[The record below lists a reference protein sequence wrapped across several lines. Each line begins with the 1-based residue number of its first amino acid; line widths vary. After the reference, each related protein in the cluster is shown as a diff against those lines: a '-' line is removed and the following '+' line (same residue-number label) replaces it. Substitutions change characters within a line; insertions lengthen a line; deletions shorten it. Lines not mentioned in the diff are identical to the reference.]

1 MNKIFLFLTALIYL
15 YLGGWALFFPA
26 GFVDSVGLAITTN
39 VGSGEVRSLYG
50 GINFLIGLFSLL
62 ALVRSKYESSFFKIL
77 LFVITGILLGRI
89 VTFIYGEFDSVFLL
103 YFTVFELVYFVF
115 LVTALRKQERK
126 IF

>member
-1 MNKIFLFLTALIYL
+1 MNKVFLFLTALVYL

-26 GFVDSVGLAITTN
+26 SFVDSVGLAITTN

-62 ALVRSKYESSFFKIL
+62 TLIKSKHEQTFFKIL
-77 LFVITGILLGRI
+77 LFIITGIILGRI

-103 YFTVFELVYFVF
+103 YFTIFELVYFVF
-115 LVTALRKQERK
+115 LVTALKKQERK

>member
-1 MNKIFLFLTALIYL
+1 MNKVFLFLTALVYL

-26 GFVDSVGLAITTN
+26 SFVDSVGLAITTN

-62 ALVRSKYESSFFKIL
+62 TLIKSKHEQTFFRIL
-77 LFVITGILLGRI
+77 LFIITGILLGRI
-89 VTFIYGEFDSVFLL
+89 ITFIYGEFDSVFLL

-115 LVTALRKQERK
+115 LVTALNKQERK

>member
-1 MNKIFLFLTALIYL
+1 MNKVFLFLTALVYL

-26 GFVDSVGLAITTN
+26 SFVDSVGLAITTN

-62 ALVRSKYESSFFKIL
+62 TLIKSKHEQTFFRIL
-77 LFVITGILLGRI
+77 LFIITGILLGRI

-115 LVTALRKQERK
+115 LVTALNKQERK

>member
-1 MNKIFLFLTALIYL
+1 M
-15 YLGGWALFFPA
+15 
-26 GFVDSVGLAITTN
+26 AITTN

-62 ALVRSKYESSFFKIL
+62 TLIKSKHEQTFFKIL
-77 LFVITGILLGRI
+77 LFIITGILLGRI

-115 LVTALRKQERK
+115 LVTALNKQERK